1 MKRLFLCFSILLMTA
16 CLIEAKAQI
25 QISGKVVE
33 GSGAVLPGVSIL
45 EKGTTNGVIT
55 DADGNYRIKVSGS
68 NSVLQFSFI
77 GFTTREIIV
86 GSQTMIN
93 ITLEVESKNLDEV
106 VVVGYGTM
114 KKSDLTGSVSRT
126 IISDN
131 ASLSTTNLITALSG
145 SAAGVNIQASGLS
158 GSEPNLSIRGATS
171 LSASDKPLIVLD
183 GIIYSGEISSIN
195 INDVESVDIL
205 KDASAAA
212 VYGSRSANGVL
223 LITTKRGKSEKPTI
237 SFNMSYGFQEMTN
250 NPMKVMNGEQYAIRL
265 LDYDYQQ
272 ALYAWYKTNPTSSEG
287 KPIRPDVTNRD
298 VVAARLRTQEERDN
312 YLAGK
317 EIDWVKE
324 VMQTAPIQ
332 NYNLSFSGKSDRSS
346 YYISGSYANEKGI
359 LKNDQFSRYT
369 LHSNIDSKV
378 TDWLTIGLNSSYSFR
393 DYSGLEAD
401 LGNGITGGA
410 RAASPWANNNI
421 GSPKYD
427 MFLTGEKYMPY
438 PLNNLYVDNDD
449 TRNDLFLVGSAKI
462 TVPWIKGLTYEFNY
476 SNNYSSRHNNTFH
489 PETTPG
495 GSASKSKAIKKPYE
509 QRNSSVNNIVSFL
522 RTFGNHQVNA
532 TLLYSWEGARSQS
545 SVLTAEGFD
554 NPALGYNNMGLGTIA
569 TLASNAWQQNSL
581 SYMARA
587 NYTFKSR
594 YMVTGTVR
602 RDGFSGFGPNSKFAT
617 FPSVSLGWVATEESF
632 LKDIKWIYLKL
643 RASYGKNGN
652 QGIGRYSSFST
663 MRAQSY
669 VYGPA
674 SVISVYPETLGNRDL
689 AWEATSSLNLG
700 IDYGFFNNRVSGYV
714 EVYDATTSDVLV
726 KRELPP
732 ASGYRNVW
740 ANIGGIENKGIE
752 INLNTVNLNGQ
763 LKWIS
768 NFNFSLNRDKITKLY
783 GGQNDRDLGN
793 SWFVGEPIKAIY
805 DYELAGGLWTEDDL
819 YSKRIYPNWYPGQ
832 YKYVDHYD
840 QDNKVIDA
848 NDRKVIGYKTP
859 NYRFSINNVLTY
871 KNLSLSVMV
880 NSIQGGNGYFMEDNA
895 AVVNTQYN
903 SDNVVRVNGSAVRPY
918 WTPDNGVN
926 NATGIYNTPVVQS
939 GIYEDRSFV
948 RLQDVSLSYNFSP
961 KLLQRFNAGSLQFF
975 LSGRN
980 LYTWTKWSGW
990 DPENVDRDPANP
1002 GKEDIPL
1009 MRNITAG
1016 FKLTL

>member
-1 MKRLFLCFSILLMTA
+1 MKRLLLFFSIFLITA
-16 CLIEAKAQI
+16 CLVEAQSQI

-33 GSGAVLPGVSIL
+33 SSGDILPGVSVL

-55 DADGNYRIKVSGS
+55 DSDGNYKIKVSGA

-77 GFTTREIIV
+77 GFTTQEIVV

-93 ITLEVESKNLDEV
+93 ITLTVETKNLDEV

-126 IISDN
+126 VISDN
-131 ASLSTTNLITALSG
+131 ASLSTTNLISALSG

-171 LSASDKPLIVLD
+171 LSASDRPLIVLD
-183 GIIYSGEISSIN
+183 GIIYNGDISSIN
-195 INDVESVDIL
+195 INDIESVDIL

-223 LITTKRGKSEKPTI
+223 LISSKKGKSEKPTI
-237 SFNMSYGFQEMTN
+237 SFNMSYGFQGMTN
-250 NPMKVMNGEQYAIRL
+250 NPMKVMDGEQYALRL
-265 LDYDYQQ
+265 VDYEYQQ
-272 ALYAWYKTNPTSSEG
+272 SLYNWYKTNPTSPEG
-287 KPIRPDVTNRD
+287 KPVRPDITDRSF
-298 VVAARLRTQEERDN
+298 VASKLKTQEERDN

-324 VMQTAPIQ
+324 VLQTAPIQ
-332 NYNLSFSGKSDRSS
+332 NYNLSFSGKTERSN
-346 YYISGSYANEKGI
+346 YYISGSYANENGI

-369 LHSNIDSKV
+369 LHSNIESKI
-378 TDWLTIGLNSSYSFR
+378 TNWLNIGVNTSYSFR

-401 LGNGITGGA
+401 LGNGITAGA
-410 RAASPWANNNI
+410 RAASPWANNRI
-421 GSPKYD
+421 GSPRYD

-438 PLNNLYVDNDD
+438 PLNNLYVDNSD
-449 TRNDLFLVGSAKI
+449 TRNDLFLIGTAKI
-462 TVPWIKGLTYEFNY
+462 TVPWVKGLTYEFNY
-476 SNNYSSRHNNTFH
+476 SNNYSSRNNNTFS

-495 GSASKSKAIKKPYE
+495 GAANKGKAVKKPFE
-509 QRNSSVNNIVSFL
+509 QRNSVVNNIVSYL
-522 RTFGNHQVNA
+522 RTFGSHQLNA
-532 TLLYSWEGARSQS
+532 TLLYSWEDGKSQS
-545 SVLTAEGFD
+545 SVLNAEGFD

-569 TLASNAWQQNSL
+569 TVSSNAWQQNSL

-587 NYTFKSR
+587 NYTYKSR
-594 YMVTGTVR
+594 YMITGTVR
-602 RDGFSGFGPNSKFAT
+602 RDGYSGFGPNSKFAT

-663 MRAQSY
+663 MEAKSY
-669 VYGPA
+669 VFGPA
-674 SVISVYPETLGNRDL
+674 SYISVYPKALGNKDL
-689 AWEATSSLNLG
+689 AWEETSSLNFG
-700 IDYGFFNNRVSGYV
+700 VDYGFFNNRISGYI
-714 EVYDATTSDVLV
+714 ELYNATTKNVLV

-732 ASGYRNVW
+732 TSGYTNVW
-740 ANIGGIENKGIE
+740 ANIGGIENNGIE
-752 INLNTVNLNGQ
+752 INLNSVNLNGS
-763 LKWIS
+763 LLWTS

-783 GGQNDRDLGN
+783 GGQNDQDVGN

-805 DYELAGGLWTEDDL
+805 DYEFAGGLWTEEDL
-819 YSKRIYPNWYPGQ
+819 YNQKTYPNWYPGQ
-832 YKYVDHYD
+832 YKYVDQND
-840 QDNKVIDA
+840 DRVIEA
-848 NDRKVIGYKTP
+848 TNDRKVIGYKTP
-859 NYRFSINNVLTY
+859 NYRFSINNVFSY
-871 KNLSLSVMV
+871 NKFSLSVMI

-895 AVVNTQYN
+895 AVVNTQWN
-903 SDNVVRVNGSAVRPY
+903 SDNVIRVNASAVRPY

-926 NATGIYNTPVVQS
+926 NATGIYNNPVVTS
-939 GIYEDRSFV
+939 GIYESRSFV
-948 RLQDVSLSYNFSP
+948 RLQDVTLSYNFNA
-961 KLLQRFNAGSLQFF
+961 KLLKKINVESCQFF

-990 DPENVDRDPANP
+990 DPENA
-1002 GKEDIPL
+1002 ESETPL
-1009 MRNITAG
+1009 MRNVTVGI
-1016 FKLTL
+1016 KLTL